1 MTFTKK
7 NLTEIRKVI
16 DEHLLAAGQELG
28 IDFKLGNIRYSDS
41 TFTVK
46 LEANTIGHDP
56 KVKALLEREPD
67 WHNKIVNI
75 SGENFKIVGWNAKA
89 RKNKVLLERNGR
101 NFAAQP
107 SVVRSKMDSI
117 HNLKWK
123 DVS

>member
-1 MTFTKK
+1 MTFTRK

-16 DEHLLAAGQELG
+16 DKHLLDAGQELG
-28 IDFKLGNIRYSDS
+28 IDFSLGNIRYSDS

-67 WHNKIVNI
+67 WYNKVVNL
-75 SGENFKIVGWNAKA
+75 SGKGYKIVGWNETA
-89 RKNKVLLERNGR
+89 RKNKVVLEYNGK

>member
-28 IDFKLGNIRYSDS
+28 IDFSLGNIRYSDS

-67 WHNKIVNI
+67 WHNKIVNL
-75 SGENFKIVGWNAKA
+75 SGKGYKIVGWNETA
-89 RKNKVLLERNGR
+89 RKNKVVLEYNGK
-101 NFAAQP
+101 NFSTQP

>member
-1 MTFTKK
+1 MTFTKETLE
-7 NLTEIRKVI
+7 NIRKVLVKHL
-16 DEHLLAAGQELG
+16 DEAGYELE
-28 IDFKLGNIRYSDS
+28 IDFSLGSIRYEDQS
-41 TFTVK
+41 FTVK
-46 LEANTIGHDP
+46 LTALTNGYNP
-56 KVKALLEREPD
+56 KEEALLEYHPD